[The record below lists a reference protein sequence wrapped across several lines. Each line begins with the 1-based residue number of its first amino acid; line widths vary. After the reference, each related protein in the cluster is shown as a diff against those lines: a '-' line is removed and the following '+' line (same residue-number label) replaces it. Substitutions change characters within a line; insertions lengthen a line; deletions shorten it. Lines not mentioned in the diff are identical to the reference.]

1 MTRSPR
7 AMGRAAK
14 RRDGGQRG
22 ASLVE
27 LAITVTVLLLVLA
40 GALDVGRAFNA
51 YIILMNAGREG
62 VRYASHFPHYG
73 DGIREAT
80 RLEAADSGLALEDED
95 ITIIP
100 EPPDGALPE
109 DPAVAQPGESIE
121 VRIEF
126 DLSEYMTGVFGF
138 EPVVRTRAE
147 MIVFGQDT

>member
-14 RRDGGQRG
+14 RRDGGQQG

-27 LAITVTVLLLVLA
+27 FAITVTVLLLVLA

-62 VRYASHFPHYG
+62 VRYASHFPHLG
-73 DGIREAT
+73 DQIREAT
-80 RLEAADSGLALEDED
+80 IQEAAQSGLVLEDED
-95 ITIIP
+95 ITVIP
-100 EPPDGALPE
+100 EPPGGALP
-109 DPAVAQPGESIE
+109 DDLGVAQPGDTIE
-121 VRIEF
+121 VQIQY

-138 EPVVRTRAE
+138 LPMVRTRAE
-147 MIVFGQDT
+147 MVVFGQD